1 MKKILITLSIILALS
16 LIFVACNKNTN
27 ENETEDTTNVP
38 TEITTT
44 TATEDTESD
53 TEVTTESSEETS
65 TKADEST
72 SEEETTTEEHTT
84 ENTNEFLE
92 LMSRVDQA
100 MAEVEFFRITETS
113 DTIADGVSIVT
124 YERTTR
130 FDGYYANITDCTDN
144 KIMCEMYIVDNLF
157 VYSDLFSD
165 DIVTCLS
172 ESEFQYV
179 LDELVFKTIH
189 SEKGKY
195 INMLDSFNNAVI
207 REIDNGGYEL
217 QLSSPTNTF
226 LQSLTEEADDGTEIL
241 DITYLVKLNSDYTES
256 AVISET
262 TVSIMGKENSII
274 TTTEFNYEEFY
285 LDNEVKDNFDG
296 YKVVG
301 FDYIFGYI
309 DTSYGK
315 DLGLDIES
323 DNFVLDYRNEE
334 FLEHQIDFMNTFI
347 DDFLGKTFTIYGNI
361 YQNDSE
367 YSIEVGNGYMYFNIA
382 LADGVEYL
390 EGGTLASVT
399 GKLCVE
405 ISDDYGEELPIYY
418 LEISNASAITE
429 DDIPEG
435 GYLPWTAYVTAKS
448 LNVRSSADFSSGAN
462 NKVGVLSQNTEVKVV
477 GFIPD
482 RYCMIEYHWETADGQ
497 SGEYAFVSLAYLS
510 KLPTYYIT
518 LDENYK
524 PANPPV

>member
-1 MKKILITLSIILALS
+1 MI
-16 LIFVACNKNTN
+16 
-27 ENETEDTTNVP
+27 
-38 TEITTT
+38 
-44 TATEDTESD
+44 
-53 TEVTTESSEETS
+53 
-65 TKADEST
+65 
-72 SEEETTTEEHTT
+72 
-84 ENTNEFLE
+84 
-92 LMSRVDQA
+92 
-100 MAEVEFFRITETS
+100 
-113 DTIADGVSIVT
+113 
-124 YERTTR
+124 
-130 FDGYYANITDCTDN
+130 
-144 KIMCEMYIVDNLF
+144 
-157 VYSDLFSD
+157 
-165 DIVTCLS
+165 
-172 ESEFQYV
+172 
-179 LDELVFKTIH
+179 
-189 SEKGKY
+189 Y

-382 LADGVEYL
+382 LANGVEYL
-390 EGGTLASVT
+390 EGGTLACVT

-462 NKVGVLSQNTEVKVV
+462 NKVGVLNQNTEVKVV